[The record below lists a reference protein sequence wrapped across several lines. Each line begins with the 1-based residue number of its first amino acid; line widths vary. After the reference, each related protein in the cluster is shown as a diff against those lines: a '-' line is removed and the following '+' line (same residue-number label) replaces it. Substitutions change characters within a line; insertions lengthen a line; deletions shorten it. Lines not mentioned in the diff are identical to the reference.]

1 MGFVGR
7 PPKRLFT
14 TEIKRKLK
22 EWLVKRRRNP
32 YPTRDEKQALAK
44 ETGLEY
50 SQVGFILANKNKL

>member
-14 TEIKRKLK
+14 PEIKRKLK

-50 SQVGFILANKNKL
+50 SQVRKLL